1 MRDAQIHQKW
11 ADRLC
16 AIRSSRGRF
25 FIGGKKS
32 LREADVGAVGERVV
46 HFETPPTLE
55 ENPLRRKMGVQ
66 TVRNIILTCEK
77 QP

>member
-1 MRDAQIHQKW
+1 MPIYRLSHRPQMRLTSAV
-11 ADRLC
+11 
-16 AIRSSRGRF
+16 SRARF

-46 HFETPPTLE
+46 HFETPPTPE